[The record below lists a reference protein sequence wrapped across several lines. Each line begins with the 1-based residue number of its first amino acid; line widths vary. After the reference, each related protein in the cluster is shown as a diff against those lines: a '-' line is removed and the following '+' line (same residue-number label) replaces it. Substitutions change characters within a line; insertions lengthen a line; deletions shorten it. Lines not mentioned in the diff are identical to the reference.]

1 MRRNSGSNRLIK
13 WIVMAGDFVLLNLII
28 QLIANIYWRVDS
40 WPERSL
46 EIFILV
52 NNLALL
58 IAQLRFSTI
67 IHLRLIGAG
76 DLLQRMVL
84 NDNKQS
90 INGGGSQ

>member
-13 WIVMAGDFVLLNLII
+13 GIVMAGDFALLNLII
-28 QLIANIYWRVDS
+28 QLIANIYWRVDC

-90 INGGGSQ
+90 INGGGLQ

>member
-13 WIVMAGDFVLLNLII
+13 GIVMAGDFALLNLII

-67 IHLRLIGAG
+67 IHMRLIGAG

-90 INGGGSQ
+90 INGGGLQ